1 MANYVLD
8 SFALLAFFR
17 NEPGADTV
25 EKLLNEAAEDK
36 HELYITAVNA
46 GEVFYMS
53 QRKDGAAKAMLAWD
67 AMKKFPLH
75 FIEIGLEFSLQAAK
89 IKASHKLSCADAFA
103 AALTIQ
109 KKATLITGDDEFNA
123 LAGQPGFKVKYIV

>member
-8 SFALLAFFR
+8 SYALLAFFR
-17 NEPGADTV
+17 DEPGADIV

-46 GEVFYMS
+46 GEVYYIS
-53 QRKDGAAKAMLAWD
+53 YRKDGAAKADLAWE
-67 AMKKFPLH
+67 ALKKFPLH
-75 FIEIGLEFSLQAAK
+75 VIDVDLHFSLAAAK
-89 IKASHKLSCADAFA
+89 IKAGNKLSYADAFA

-109 KKATLITGDDEFNA
+109 KKATLITGDDEFDS
-123 LAGQPGFKVKYIV
+123 LIGKTGFKVKYII